1 VVKATA
7 PTVDVV
13 TPTNVVYR
21 IVKAR
26 LDVNATSSIIQAT
39 PASCS
44 LTAPAKGCMI
54 VTLDILNPS
63 TNKPYVAAMQNLGNG
78 TYTITFNG
86 LPTPNVVTIV
96 SGNGGSATTAVTRI
110 R

>member
-1 VVKATA
+1 VKATA

-54 VTLDILNPS
+54 VTLDTLNPS

-86 LPTPNVVTIV
+86 LPTPNVITIV
-96 SGNGGSATTAVTRI
+96 SGNGGSATAAVTRI